1 MNELDPT
8 FSCECLPRAPAC
20 YRTLLGKILTVCFI
34 LPKSNEKLS
43 SIWTMGQGVKTNQV
57 VTIIEKETDCIRG
70 NSLNHEKN
78 YNLMLMLFKN
88 VVN

>member
-1 MNELDPT
+1 
-8 FSCECLPRAPAC
+8 
-20 YRTLLGKILTVCFI
+20 
-34 LPKSNEKLS
+34 
-43 SIWTMGQGVKTNQV
+43 MGQGVKTNQV